1 MFLSHHKQRAIIAF
15 FILIAAAY
23 AGNYFSVPL
32 FFGVDFVFGSIA
44 VLLAVRFFGTTW
56 GTLAAIISS
65 SYTILLWH
73 NPYAAISFTLEAMF
87 VGWLWHRKQYNIV
100 LLDGIY
106 WLLIGMPYLWLTN
119 FGIMHVNATQ
129 TLLIV
134 LKAYV
139 SGIFNALVVSL
150 LITYLPIHKWV
161 GRPTLNNKISLQ
173 QTLFNLLVA
182 FVFLPALMLM
192 VLDGQRVYS
201 DIDNNI
207 QVELKSA
214 SAHIAADIQHWQ
226 EQYLNA
232 LGELGK
238 IAAESDMEPS
248 DMLQQSTKLMK
259 RMFPDFD
266 NLYVVNTSK
275 NIIASY
281 PTTNKDQNLK
291 IGAGVVN
298 QSLLQKRKAT
308 FQPSKINVHIDP
320 ILLIPH
326 LELSVPAVIG
336 DVAEGFAYGSLN
348 LSHISQLLQSHTPH
362 KDIQITLVDQ
372 QGNIVASTKSDR
384 LPMQVFERT
393 RSREIRVKT
402 ETIYQWL
409 PAKENLPLLT
419 RWNKSLYVQKTLIS
433 SNIPWSLV
441 VELPAAPYISELQ
454 NLYIKDLAI
463 MTIFSGLTLLLA
475 VEISRRLISPLLN
488 LAYVTSN
495 LPDKLL
501 EQEKINWSF
510 SSVIEIDLLSRNF
523 KLMAIALKEKFRE
536 ICIANETLEKR
547 VTERTGELLHT
558 NQQLAIAIAEHK
570 RTEEALRES
579 EERFRQMAENI
590 QEVFWMSNPDVSE
603 IIYVSPAYEEIWERS
618 RESLYANPKS
628 WLDKIH
634 PEDRESAIA
643 SWATHSHTEYNIE
656 YRLVRS
662 DGSIRWIWD
671 RGFPIRNQAGEIY
684 RIVGIA
690 KDITQ
695 RKIAEQEIRYALLK
709 ERQLGDLKSRF
720 ITTASHEFR
729 TPLTTILM
737 SAKLLERF
745 SQVATEEKK
754 RIYINRI
761 EVATNQMTQLLDGVL
776 LIGKAE
782 AGKLEFNPAPMD
794 LEQFC
799 RELVEEME
807 LTAVHKY
814 AIVFQTLFA
823 NAFLSQ
829 TDCTTTCLDEK
840 LLRYILNN
848 LLSNAMKYS
857 PQGGKV
863 YFDLIWGQTE
873 AIFQIRDE
881 GIGIPEADKAQLFHS
896 FHRGSNVRNISG
908 TGLGLSIVKQCVD
921 LHGGKITFHSEV
933 GVGSTFIVTLPL

>member
-1 MFLSHHKQRAIIAF
+1 MSLSHHKQKAIIAF

-32 FFGVDFVFGSIA
+32 FFGVDCVFGSIA
-44 VLLAVRFFGTTW
+44 VLLVVRFFGTIW

-73 NPYAAISFTLEAMF
+73 NPYAAISLILEAMF

-134 LKAYV
+134 LKSYV
-139 SGIFNALVVSL
+139 NGVFNALFASL
-150 LITYLPIHKWV
+150 IIAYLPIHKWV
-161 GRPTLNNKISLQ
+161 GRPTVNNKISLQ

-192 VLDGQRVYS
+192 VLDGQRVYR

-207 QVELKSA
+207 QVELKST
-214 SAHIAADIQHWQ
+214 SAHIASDIQHWQ
-226 EQYLNA
+226 YQYLNG
-232 LGELGK
+232 LSELGK
-238 IAAESDMEPS
+238 IALESDMEAS
-248 DMLQQSTKLMK
+248 DMLQQSTKIMK

-266 NLYVVNTSK
+266 NLYVVNPSK
-275 NIIASY
+275 TIITSY
-281 PTTNKDQNLK
+281 PTTNQYQNSK
-291 IGAGVVN
+291 IGVGVLN
-298 QSLLQKRKAT
+298 QSLVQQTKAT
-308 FQPSKINVHIDP
+308 LQPSKINVHIDP

-326 LELSVPAVIG
+326 LELSVPVVIG

-348 LSHISQLLQSHTPH
+348 LSHISQLLQLHTAH
-362 KDIQITLVDQ
+362 KDIQVTLVDK

-384 LPMQVFERT
+384 LPMQVFDHT
-393 RSREIRVKT
+393 SRGEIQFKAD
-402 ETIYQWL
+402 TIYQWL
-409 PAKENLPLLT
+409 PAKGNMPLLT
-419 RWNKSLYVQKTLIS
+419 RWYKSLFVQETLIS
-433 SNIPWSLV
+433 GNIPWTLV
-441 VELPAAPYISELQ
+441 VELPAAPHVSYLQ
-454 NLYIKDLAI
+454 NFYIKDLTI
-463 MTIFSGLTLLLA
+463 MVLISGLTLLLA
-475 VEISRRLISPLLN
+475 VKISRRLVSPLLN

-547 VTERTGELLHT
+547 VTDRTGELLHT

-684 RIVGIA
+684 RMVGIA

-695 RKIAEQEIRYALLK
+695 RKTAEQEIRSALLK

-754 RIYINRI
+754 RMYINRI

-823 NAFLSQ
+823 NDFLCEG
-829 TDCTTTCLDEK
+829 DCNTTCLDEK

-863 YFDLIWGQTE
+863 YFDLICGQTE
-873 AIFQIRDE
+873 AIFRIKDE
-881 GIGIPEADKAQLFHS
+881 GIGIPEADKAQLFDS

-921 LHGGKITFHSEV
+921 LHGGKVTFHSEV